1 MDFNDDATTRESRP
15 SFMNE
20 NSGFSKMV
28 KNQDNDKEQME
39 EFFGSE
45 RNYIILSNSGKP
57 IFSTHG
63 DIYTLSSV
71 YATLYAMVS
80 KVQTFEFTTEIDGS
94 VNKNEES

>member
-1 MDFNDDATTRESRP
+1 MEES
-15 SFMNE
+15 
-20 NSGFSKMV
+20 SGFSNLI

-39 EFFGSE
+39 EFFNSE

-71 YATLYAMVS
+71 YATLYAMIS
-80 KVQTFEFTTEIDGS
+80 KIQTFEFTTEIDGT

>member
-1 MDFNDDATTRESRP
+1 
-15 SFMNE
+15 MNE
-20 NSGFSKMV
+20 DSGFSKMV

-71 YATLYAMVS
+71 YATLYAMIS
-80 KVQTFEFTTEIDGS
+80 KVQTFEFTTEIDGR
-94 VNKNEES
+94 VNQNEES

>member
-1 MDFNDDATTRESRP
+1 
-15 SFMNE
+15 
-20 NSGFSKMV
+20 
-28 KNQDNDKEQME
+28 ME

-71 YATLYAMVS
+71 YATLYAIIS
-80 KVQTFEFTTEIDGS
+80 KVQTFEFTTEIDGR
-94 VNKNEES
+94 VNQNEES